1 MSGVV
6 KSTVKIV
13 KRTVAG
19 VGNVINSAVKGVGKV
34 LSTVGKAIEGTVKQ
48 ALKDP
53 IGTIAQIAAVASG
66 QLWLLPVISA
76 GQTIAAGGSLE
87 DALKSAAISYA
98 AGKIGSFA
106 GDYAGGMFENA
117 VPNAAGKL
125 TFQTTSARLA
135 QSLAQGA
142 ITGATQAGLS
152 GRDVM
157 EGLKSGL
164 ISGGTGF
171 VASQYVTPYLSKN
184 LAEIANITGD
194 TNKFITGMTSAATKG
209 ALAAGLQGRDAAAGA
224 MSAMT
229 GYGMKF
235 GVDYAADA
243 AGNMYDAFGRQF
255 NASNADSVLKLTDQ
269 NHINDY
275 GATLAAKGLE
285 ENKHYIIDDEGRVWS
300 AKPVYSK
307 YTGAILGYEQGKD
320 QFNPAL
326 LGKDVEFEKNV
337 EDSRW
342 SGKKHLAPL
351 DYDGKPYLPSDF
363 NRISGSDADNFKRLM
378 SLGIY
383 NPAYNPWTN
392 TGERVLPGSEFV
404 YGDDYTITTTGVVI
418 DKYGNV
424 LPSNAYD
431 AQRQL
436 LANQTA
442 MGDDPGLLY
451 TEQERSALH
460 NQAQEAVRDYTEA
473 AQEYEDL
480 QRTTLEKYNQRLEEW
495 NELGTPG
502 TFEDFYHIGKE
513 RHLNKLEELELERQ
527 RVEQQRQD
535 ELAALELER
544 QQELDAQ
551 RRLALEQEID
561 NLQSQRDLELAEI
574 QELQDFYEG
583 EIEKTPSREDQI
595 QEYLD
600 DIENWK
606 DNSKSLSLSEY
617 RDAKEVF
624 SDPDAFDDLLDTYTK
639 ISPDESLDDFLGRY
653 DDYKEEQ
660 SPEEFEEWL
669 DEQYWQENPEG
680 FDNIEDY
687 NAWKETDLPA
697 EEFREMN
704 DEFKQYIST
713 VDPFAPP
720 KTGFATIKYNPAT
733 GQYEQEK
740 LPTTPEELREY
751 RDNKIAG
758 AYEQE
763 SRNELYRDDLDE
775 WRSQGSPGEFGLWR
789 IDKYDGYAPTGDVL
803 LQQRYEASGT
813 NLSYEDWLDE
823 SKQEFADNYIAQEKE
838 LARQLQQNRINYEE
852 YNNLVESGDM
862 PTGITFSDYDLGKE
876 EWKSSGSDLP
886 VGEWIADK
894 QEWEASGSELPLDE
908 WQAEKYY
915 VPEPEPE
922 PEPEDPFTVEIPETE
937 LAAPEGGEIDFRTG
951 ITWNQ
956 NEDGEWIG
964 FDADGNVYGEGGEQ
978 IYSAPEDVE
987 GEVDALTGITW
998 YPSEDGSKIGVDEDG
1013 NYYNEDGSIF
1023 WQPDYSAE
1031 FEMGDGFTPDT
1042 EGYTEFDP
1050 DEFAPEF
1057 VPEVEP
1063 GQTPTDIFD
1072 TIKDVLGGA
1081 FGQGLHRELQRR
1093 LSQPQQEQIYGSGRS
1108 YPRTPTG
1115 IYQRSAQPTLGSGFD
1130 WSSIKAG
1137 EQPKFSETRD
1147 DAFQAEKPEVGAPEL
1162 FDPLKDT
1169 KWAPMSRIEGLGFAG
1184 KFINQEPISMSTFD
1198 QKSKPIQTQQVEQD
1212 TPMTTGWK
1220 TADELQAEKEQDQYG
1235 QQFQPEEQD
1244 MFFDPTDVNLAQP
1257 WWQQPE
1263 FQQQQNTM
1271 PVYAAQG
1278 GLIDHN
1284 PQFYSEGGA
1293 SVGMRH
1299 VKGDGDGTSDSVP
1312 AMLAADEYV
1321 LPADIVSSLGNG
1333 SSDAGANVLDQF
1345 VQIIREHKRNADP
1358 EDLPED
1364 SQGPLSYLAE
1374 AYERAGA

>member
-6 KSTVKIV
+6 KSAVKVV

-19 VGNVINSAVKGVGKV
+19 VGNVISSAVKGVGKV
-34 LSTVGKAIEGTVKQ
+34 LSTVGKAVEGTVKQ

-53 IGTIAQIAAVASG
+53 LGTIAQIAAVATG
-66 QLWLLPVISA
+66 QVWLLPVISA
-76 GQTIAAGGSLE
+76 GQTIAAGGSLG
-87 DALKSAAISYA
+87 DALKAAAISYA
-98 AGKIGSFA
+98 AGKLGSFA
-106 GDYAGGMFENA
+106 GEYAGGLFE
-117 VPNAAGKL
+117 G
-125 TFQTTSARLA
+125 TTSKLA
-135 QSLAQGA
+135 SSLAQGA
-142 ITGATQAGLS
+142 VTGASSAALS
-152 GRDVM
+152 GRDIM
-157 EGLKSGL
+157 QGLTSGL
-164 ISGGTGF
+164 ASGAAGF
-171 VASQYVTPYLSKN
+171 VANQYVTPYLSKN
-184 LAEIANITGD
+184 LAEIAGITGE
-194 TNKFITGMTSAATKG
+194 TNKFVTGMTSAATKG
-209 ALAAGLQGRDAAAGA
+209 ALAAELQGRDAAAGA

-229 GYGMKF
+229 GYGMKY
-235 GVDYAADA
+235 GQDYVADA

-285 ENKHYIIDDEGRVWS
+285 ENKHYIIDDEGRVWGT
-300 AKPVYSK
+300 KPVYSK
-307 YTGAILGYEQGKD
+307 RTGAILGYEQSND

-326 LGKDVEFEKNV
+326 LGKDVEFEKKV
-337 EDSRW
+337 ADSFW
-342 SGKKHLAPL
+342 KKELAPL
-351 DYDGKPYLPSDF
+351 DYDGKPYQTSDF
-363 NRISGSDADNFKRLM
+363 NRISGSAVDNFKHLM
-378 SLGIY
+378 SLGFSERDP
-383 NPAYNPWTN
+383 NGWTFN
-392 TGERVLPGSEFV
+392 KVQGSEFV

-502 TFEDFYHIGKE
+502 TFEDFYNIGKE
-513 RHLNKLEELELERQ
+513 GHLNKLEELELERQ

-574 QELQDFYEG
+574 QELQDFYER

-606 DNSKSLSLSEY
+606 DNSKDLSLSEY

-669 DEQYWQENPEG
+669 DEQYWKENPEG

-687 NAWKETDLPA
+687 KAWKETDLPA

-713 VDPFAPP
+713 VNPFAPP
-720 KTGFATIKYNPAT
+720 QTGFATVKYNPAT
-733 GQYEQEK
+733 GQYETEK

-751 RDNKIAG
+751 RDNKITEAYTRDASG
-758 AYEQE
+758 A
-763 SRNELYRDDLDE
+763 LYRDDLDE
-775 WRSQGSPGEFGLWR
+775 WRSQGSPGDFGVWR
-789 IDKYDGYAPTGDVL
+789 IDKYDGYAPTGEAL
-803 LQQRYEASGT
+803 LQQRYEDSGT
-813 NLSYEDWLDE
+813 NLSYEDWLDQ
-823 SKQEFADNYIAQEKE
+823 SKQEFEDNYIAQEKE
-838 LARQLQQNRINYEE
+838 FARQRQQHRINNEE

-862 PTGITFSDYDLGKE
+862 PTGITLSDYELGKE

-894 QEWEASGSELPLDE
+894 QEWEASGSELPLED
-908 WQAEKYY
+908 WQAEKYA
-915 VPEPEPE
+915 PPE

-987 GEVDALTGITW
+987 GEVDPLTGITW
-998 YPSEDGSKIGVDEDG
+998 YPSADGSKIGVDEDG

-1050 DEFAPEF
+1050 TEFEP
-1057 VPEVEP
+1057 VVEP
-1063 GQTPTDIFD
+1063 GQTPTDIFGQ
-1072 TIKDVLGGA
+1072 IKDVLGGS
-1081 FGQGLHRELQRR
+1081 FGQGLYKELQRR
-1093 LSQPQQEQIYGSGRS
+1093 FSQPQQEQIYGSGRS

-1130 WSSIKAG
+1130 WGDLKAG

-1147 DAFQAEKPEVGAPEL
+1147 DAFQAEKPEVVSSEL
-1162 FDPLKDT
+1162 FDPLKDKT
-1169 KWAPMSRIEGLGFAG
+1169 WAPMSRIEGLGFAG

-1235 QQFQPEEQD
+1235 QQFEPEEQD

>member
-6 KSTVKIV
+6 KSTVKTV

-19 VGNVINSAVKGVGKV
+19 VGNVISSAVKGVGKV
-34 LSTVGKAIEGTVKQ
+34 VSTVGKAVEGTVKQ

-66 QLWLLPVISA
+66 QMWLLPVISA
-76 GQTIAAGGSLE
+76 GQTVAAGGSLE

-98 AGKIGSFA
+98 AGQIGKYA
-106 GDYAGGMFENA
+106 GNYAGGMFEQA
-117 VPNAAGKL
+117 VPNAAGQVVFKS
-125 TFQTTSARLA
+125 TSAQLA
-135 QSLAQGA
+135 QSIARGA
-142 ITGATQAGLS
+142 LS
-152 GRDVM
+152 GASSAALRGQDVM
-157 EGLKSGL
+157 KGLTSGL
-164 ISGGTGF
+164 VTDVAGF
-171 VASQYVTPYLSKN
+171 SANKYLTPYLSKN
-184 LAEIANITGD
+184 LAEIAGITGE
-194 TNKFITGMTSAATKG
+194 TNKFIANVASTATKG
-209 ALAAGLQGRDAAAGA
+209 ALAAELTGKDAAVGA
-224 MSAMT
+224 ISALT
-229 GYGMKF
+229 GYGMKL
-235 GVDYAADA
+235 GTDYVADA

-255 NASNADSVLKLTDQ
+255 NASNADSVLKLTNQ
-269 NHINDY
+269 EQINDY

-300 AKPVYSK
+300 SKPVYSK
-307 YTGAILGYEQGKD
+307 VTGAILGYEQGKD

-326 LGKDVEFEKNV
+326 LGKDVEFEKKV
-337 EDSRW
+337 ADSFW
-342 SGKKHLAPL
+342 KKELAPL
-351 DYDGKPYLPSDF
+351 DYEGKPFQSSDF
-363 NRISGSDADNFKRLM
+363 NRISGADADNFKRLM
-378 SLGIY
+378 SLGFSERDPNGWTY
-383 NPAYNPWTN
+383 NK
-392 TGERVLPGSEFV
+392 VQGSEFV
-404 YGDDYTITTTGVVI
+404 YGDDYTITPTGVVI
-418 DKYGNV
+418 DKYGNI

-442 MGDDPGLLY
+442 MGNDPGFLY

-480 QRTTLEKYNQRLEEW
+480 QGATFEKYNQRLKEW
-495 NELGTPG
+495 DDLGSPG

-513 RHLNKLEELELERQ
+513 GHLNKLAELELERQ

-574 QELQDFYEG
+574 QELQDFYEK
-583 EIEKTPSREDQI
+583 EIEKAPSREAQI

-606 DNSKSLSLSEY
+606 DNSEDLSLSEY

-624 SDPDAFDDLLDTYTK
+624 SDPDAFDDLLDTYTD
-639 ISPDESLDDFLGRY
+639 ISPDESLEDFLGRY
-653 DDYKEEQ
+653 DEYKEEQ
-660 SPEEFEEWL
+660 SPEEFEEWVN
-669 DEQYWQENPEG
+669 EQYWQENPEG
-680 FDNIEDY
+680 FDSFEDY
-687 NAWKETDLPA
+687 KAWQETDLSA
-697 EEFREMN
+697 EEFKEIN
-704 DEFKQYIST
+704 DEFKQYLTT

-720 KTGFATIKYNPAT
+720 QTGMAVIKYNPVT

-740 LPTTPEELREY
+740 LPTTPEEFQEY
-751 RDNKIAG
+751 RDNKITG
-758 AYEQE
+758 AYMYDAA
-763 SRNELYRDDLDE
+763 NALYLDDLDA
-775 WRSQGSPGEFGLWR
+775 WRAQGSPGEFGLWR
-789 IDKYDGYAPTGDVL
+789 FDKYDGYLPTGKDI
-803 LQQRYEASGT
+803 LQQRYEDSGT
-813 NLSYEDWLDE
+813 NLSYEDWLDQ
-823 SKQEFADNYIAQEKE
+823 SKQEFEENYIEQEKE
-838 LARQLQQNRINYEE
+838 YYRQTQEARIINEE

-862 PTGITFSDYDLGKE
+862 PTGITSLDYALERD

-894 QEWEASGSELPLDE
+894 KEWEASGSELPLDE
-908 WQAEKYY
+908 WQEQKYAE
-915 VPEPEPE
+915 PEPEPE
-922 PEPEDPFTVEIPETE
+922 LEPEDPFTVEIPETE
-937 LAAPEGGEIDFRTG
+937 LAAPEGGELDERTG
-951 ITWNQ
+951 IRWNQ

-964 FDADGNVYGEGGEQ
+964 FDEDGNVYGEGGEQ
-978 IYSAPEDVE
+978 IYSAPEE
-987 GEVDALTGITW
+987 SAGEVDPLTGITW
-998 YPSEDGSKIGVDEDG
+998 YPGEDGSKIGVDADG

-1042 EGYTEFDP
+1042 EGYNEFDP
-1050 DEFAPEF
+1050 DEFEL
-1057 VPEVEP
+1057 EVDP

-1115 IYQRSAQPTLGSGFD
+1115 IYQRAAQPTVGVDYD
-1130 WSSIKAG
+1130 WGKFKAPDQT
-1137 EQPKFSETRD
+1137 EEVEEKRD
-1147 DAFQAEKPEVGAPEL
+1147 EAFQAEKPEVGGSEL
-1162 FDPLKDT
+1162 FDPFKDT

-1198 QKSKPIQTQQVEQD
+1198 QKSKPVQVQQVEQD

-1220 TADELQAEKEQDQYG
+1220 TADELQEEKEQEQRE
-1235 QQFQPEEQD
+1235 QQFKPEAQD

-1278 GLIDHN
+1278 GLIDHH

-1299 VKGDGDGTSDSVP
+1299 VKGEGDGTSDSVP

-1345 VQIIREHKRNADP
+1345 VRVIREHKRNADP
-1358 EDLPED
+1358 EELSED
-1364 SQGPLSYLAE
+1364 SQGPLTYLAE
-1374 AYERAGA
+1374 AYERVGA

>member
-1 MSGVV
+1 VTG
-6 KSTVKIV
+6 
-13 KRTVAG
+13 
-19 VGNVINSAVKGVGKV
+19 
-34 LSTVGKAIEGTVKQ
+34 
-48 ALKDP
+48 
-53 IGTIAQIAAVASG
+53 AS
-66 QLWLLPVISA
+66 
-76 GQTIAAGGSLE
+76 
-87 DALKSAAISYA
+87 SAA
-98 AGKIGSFA
+98 
-106 GDYAGGMFENA
+106 
-117 VPNAAGKL
+117 
-125 TFQTTSARLA
+125 
-135 QSLAQGA
+135 
-142 ITGATQAGLS
+142 LS
-152 GRDVM
+152 GRDIM
-157 EGLKSGL
+157 QGLTSGL
-164 ISGGTGF
+164 ASGAAGF
-171 VASQYVTPYLSKN
+171 VASQYVAPYISKN
-184 LAEIANITGD
+184 LAEIADITGD
-194 TNKFITGMTSAATKG
+194 TNKFVTGLTSAATKG
-209 ALAAGLQGRDAAAGA
+209 ALAAELQGRDAAAGA

-229 GYGMKF
+229 GYGMKY
-235 GVDYAADA
+235 GQDYVADA

-269 NHINDY
+269 DHINDY

-300 AKPVYSK
+300 TKPVYSK
-307 YTGAILGYEQGKD
+307 RTGAILGYEQGKD

-337 EDSRW
+337 ADSFW
-342 SGKKHLAPL
+342 SSKKHLAPL
-351 DYDGKPYLPSDF
+351 DYEGKPYLSTDF
-363 NRISGSDADNFKRLM
+363 KRITSSADVDNFKWQM

-392 TGERVLPGSEFV
+392 KEERELPGSKFV

-424 LPSNAYD
+424 LPSNSYD

-442 MGDDPGLLY
+442 MGDDPGFLY

-460 NQAQEAVRDYTEA
+460 NQAQEAIRDYTEA

-513 RHLNKLEELELERQ
+513 GHLNKLEELELERQ
-527 RVEQQRQD
+527 RLEQQRQD

-606 DNSKSLSLSEY
+606 DNSKDLSLSEY

-624 SDPDAFDDLLDTYTK
+624 SDPDAFDDLVDTYTN

-720 KTGFATIKYNPAT
+720 QTGFATIKYNPAT

-803 LQQRYEASGT
+803 LQQRYEDSGT
-813 NLSYEDWLDE
+813 NLGYEDWLDQ
-823 SKQEFADNYIAQEKE
+823 SKQQFEDDYIAQEREYSKQ
-838 LARQLQQNRINYEE
+838 ALQNKIVQQE
-852 YNNLVESGDM
+852 YDNAVRFGDID
-862 PTGITFSDYDLGKE
+862 PGTRLEDYRAVRD
-876 EWKSSGSDLP
+876 EWKSSGSDQPLTDW
-886 VGEWIADK
+886 VADK

-908 WQAEKYY
+908 WQEQKYAP
-915 VPEPEPE
+915 PEPEPE
-922 PEPEDPFTVEIPETE
+922 EPFRVEIPETE
-937 LAAPEGGEIDFRTG
+937 LAAPEGGELDPRTG
-951 ITWNQ
+951 ISWNQ

-964 FDADGNVYGEGGEQ
+964 FDADGNVYGEGKEL
-978 IYSAPEDVE
+978 IYSPPEDVE
-987 GEVDALTGITW
+987 GEVDPDTGITW
-998 YPSEDGSKIGVDEDG
+998 YPSADGSKIGVDADG
-1013 NYYNEDGSIF
+1013 NYYNPDGSIF
-1023 WQPDYSAE
+1023 WQPDYSDE

-1042 EGYTEFDP
+1042 EGATEFDP
-1050 DEFAPEF
+1050 TEFEP
-1057 VPEVEP
+1057 VVEP
-1063 GQTPTDIFD
+1063 GQTPTDIFGQ
-1072 TIKDVLGGA
+1072 IKDVLGGS
-1081 FGQGLHRELQRR
+1081 FGQGLYKELQRR
-1093 LSQPQQEQIYGSGRS
+1093 LSQPQRDEIYGSGRS
-1108 YPRTPTG
+1108 YQRNPKG
-1115 IYQRSAQPTLGSGFD
+1115 MYQRAAQPLLGSGFD
-1130 WSSIKAG
+1130 WGDLKAG

-1198 QKSKPIQTQQVEQD
+1198 QKSKPIQVQQVEQD